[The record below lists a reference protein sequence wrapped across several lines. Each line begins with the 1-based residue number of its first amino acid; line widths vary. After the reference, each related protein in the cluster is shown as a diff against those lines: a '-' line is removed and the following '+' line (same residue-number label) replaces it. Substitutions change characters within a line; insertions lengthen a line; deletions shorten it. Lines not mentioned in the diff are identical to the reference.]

1 LHWKTVWLQ
10 MIISLILPL
19 HKMVTKAN
27 MATHVNGNI
36 LEMSI
41 HLTKRFSLIDR
52 SMAVSP
58 YLNLLI
64 NGLKGR
70 CFFCFLSALD
80 MKQELNTKAL
90 QSALIW

>member
-1 LHWKTVWLQ
+1 MRLLLLHWKTVWLQ

-52 SMAVSP
+52 SMAVFP

-64 NGLKGR
+64 YGLKGR
-70 CFFCFLSALD
+70 CCFVFCLPS
-80 MKQELNTKAL
+80 
-90 QSALIW
+90 I